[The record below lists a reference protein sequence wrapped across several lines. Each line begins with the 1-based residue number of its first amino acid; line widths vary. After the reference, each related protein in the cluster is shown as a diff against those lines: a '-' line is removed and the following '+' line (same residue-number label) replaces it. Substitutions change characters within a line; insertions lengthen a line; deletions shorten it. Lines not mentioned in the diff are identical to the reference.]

1 MIRVVLSLIFAVFIG
16 GTAFAGAR
24 PETLEELT
32 HNLNIVLNEELDG
45 KASLNGRLI
54 VRVERASICKSAV
67 WTQSNGVGSPL
78 RRDLLE
84 WDEMFNGDPRIG
96 PRSYYMIFVYAD
108 HRSDDVVSMPLT
120 AHPDRFED
128 TAGINLLSCQPQPKH
143 HHRQ

>member
-1 MIRVVLSLIFAVFIG
+1 MIRVVLGLIFAIAIG
-16 GTAFAGAR
+16 GTAFAGAK
-24 PETLEELT
+24 PESLEELT

-45 KASLNGRLI
+45 KATLNGRLI

-67 WTQSNGVGSPL
+67 WTQSNGAGSPL

-84 WDEMFNGDPRIG
+84 WDKMFDGDPSYDDQ
-96 PRSYYMIFVYAD
+96 SYYMIFVYAD

-128 TAGINLLSCQPQPKH
+128 SAGVNLMSCQPKH

>member
-1 MIRVVLSLIFAVFIG
+1 MIRVVLSLIFTVFIS

-78 RRDLLE
+78 RHDLLE
-84 WDEMFNGDPRIG
+84 WDEMFNDNPWIDARFH
-96 PRSYYMIFVYAD
+96 YWKFVYAD
-108 HRSDDVVSMPLT
+108 HRISDVISLPLT
-120 AHPDRFED
+120 EHPDRFDD
-128 TAGINLLSCQPQPKH
+128 TATINLLSCQPQPKH
-143 HHRQ
+143 HHRR

>member
-1 MIRVVLSLIFAVFIG
+1 MIRVFLSLIFAVAIG
-16 GTAFAGAR
+16 GAAFAGAK
-24 PETLEELT
+24 PESLEELT

-54 VRVERASICKSAV
+54 VRVERVSICKSAV

-84 WDEMFNGDPRIG
+84 WDEMFDDNPWFDARFH
-96 PRSYYMIFVYAD
+96 YWKFVYAD

-128 TAGINLLSCQPQPKH
+128 TAGVTLLSCQPKQ
-143 HHRQ
+143 HHRK